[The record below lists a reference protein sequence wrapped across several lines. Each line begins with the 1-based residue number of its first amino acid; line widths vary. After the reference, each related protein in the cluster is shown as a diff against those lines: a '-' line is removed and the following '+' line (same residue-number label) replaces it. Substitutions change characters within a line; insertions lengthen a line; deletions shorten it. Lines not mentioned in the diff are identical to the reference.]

1 MLFNTLEYREN
12 VKWIFFTIFS
22 VVSNWTELNW
32 TENDFDMIIFKYKES
47 VHNFGF
53 VSLKHGLKS

>member
-1 MLFNTLEYREN
+1 M
-12 VKWIFFTIFS
+12 
-22 VVSNWTELNW
+22 SNWTELNW
-32 TENDFDMIIFKYKES
+32 TENDFDMIILKES